1 MEKNK
6 KETLINCSNLEELL
20 DTDFGKTGTPS
31 RDEFDKE
38 TEAFCLA
45 QSLKEEQ
52 NVSDRR
58 L

>member
-20 DTDFGKTGTPS
+20 DTEFGKTGTPS

-38 TEAFCLA
+38 IEAFCLA

-52 NVSDRR
+52 NVSDC
-58 L
+58 

>member
-6 KETLINCSNLEELL
+6 KEALINCSNLEELL
-20 DTDFGKTGTPS
+20 DTEFGKTGTPS

-52 NVSDRR
+52 NVSDC
-58 L
+58 